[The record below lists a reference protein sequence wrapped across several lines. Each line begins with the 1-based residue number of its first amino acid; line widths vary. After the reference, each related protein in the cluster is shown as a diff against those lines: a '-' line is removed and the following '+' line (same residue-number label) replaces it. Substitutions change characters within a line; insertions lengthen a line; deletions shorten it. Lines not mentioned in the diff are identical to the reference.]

1 MAEDSPRGVVLNDKQ
16 LVFVFMTATVV
27 LVIVFLC
34 GILVGRGVQTLRGMT
49 PDGTMISTAQVVPDP
64 EPGAGLPDP
73 PREGPPP
80 PEGAGGEMLTYPKAL
95 KDNPPA
101 GERLPT
107 PVSEPPAAPPEA
119 PAPAAM
125 LATEDAKPLVVQVTA
140 VRSRQEAESIVQR
153 LKLRDYAA
161 FVFVPDGADRLGF
174 YRVRV
179 GPFATRAEAEAVSL
193 RLEREEKYK
202 PWITR

>member
-1 MAEDSPRGVVLNDKQ
+1 MADDSPRGVVLNDKQ

-34 GILVGRGVQTLRGMT
+34 GILVGRGVQTFRGMT

-64 EPGAGLPDP
+64 EPGAALPDP
-73 PREGPPP
+73 LRGAPPP
-80 PEGAGGEMLTYPKAL
+80 PEGAGSDALTYPQAL
-95 KDNPPA
+95 KDTPSA

-107 PVSEPPAAPPEA
+107 PISEPPSAPPEEPA
-119 PAPAAM
+119 PAPMVAAD
-125 LATEDAKPLVVQVTA
+125 DAKPLVVQVTA
-140 VRSRQEAESIVQR
+140 VRSREEADSIVQR
-153 LKLRDYAA
+153 LKLKDYPA
-161 FVFVPDGADRLGF
+161 FVFVPDGADHLGF

-179 GPFATRAEAEAVSL
+179 GPFATRAEADAVSL